1 MFVDVDTNT
10 IMPPFFQQTTQLA
23 LNNCVRLNGTTYIL
37 LHEIRSR
44 YLDILNC
51 YAPRNM
57 IDINSYA
64 TDEIN
69 HIRTN
74 YLEPR

>member
-23 LNNCVRLNGTTYIL
+23 VINCVRLNGTKCIL
-37 LHEIRSR
+37 LHEIRLR
-44 YLDILNC
+44 YLDRLNC
-51 YAPRNM
+51 DAPLNM
-57 IDINSYA
+57 VDINSYA

-74 YLEPR
+74 YLESR